1 MNIEEVEKKLA
12 TSSTTTTSTTP
23 TDEHG
28 GERRDLSE
36 GQRSRGGQQTCNKH
50 TKCKTTLLSVLL
62 HFLSMWM
69 RLILRNSFMCLKFK
83 HSSITN

>member
-1 MNIEEVEKKLA
+1 MNIEGVEKKFA
-12 TSSTTTTSTTP
+12 TSSTTTTTSTTP

-50 TKCKTTLLSVLL
+50 TKCKTTLL
-62 HFLSMWM
+62 
-69 RLILRNSFMCLKFK
+69 
-83 HSSITN
+83 